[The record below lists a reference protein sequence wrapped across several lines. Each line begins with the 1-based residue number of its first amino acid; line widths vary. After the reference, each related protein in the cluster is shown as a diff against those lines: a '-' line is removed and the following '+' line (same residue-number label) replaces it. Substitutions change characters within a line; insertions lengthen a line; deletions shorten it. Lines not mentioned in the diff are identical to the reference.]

1 MNLLAR
7 LLLEI
12 RIEFCFFFSLVAESW
27 SVLLKQSGR
36 VARIEGVTLGSN
48 SIGGISSKACKLDH

>member
-12 RIEFCFFFSLVAESW
+12 RIEFCFFFSLDAEPR
-27 SVLLKQSGR
+27 SVRLKQSGM
-36 VARIEGVTLGSN
+36 VASMESVTLGSN
-48 SIGGISSKACKLDH
+48 SLDGVLSKACKLNQ